1 MRFGAN
7 YTPSQGWFHSW
18 HAPDLDAARRDFDSI
33 AALGLDHVRVLPL
46 WDVLQ
51 PNRTLVR
58 QRAVDDV
65 VAVVDAAHEAGLDA
79 SVDVLQGHLS
89 SYDFLPS
96 WVLSWHARNLFTD
109 ADVVDAQATLVRTLG
124 DALAERPGF
133 LGLTVGNETNQ
144 FARSNHPARHPVTP
158 AEASRW
164 LTRLL
169 HAASDAAPRAR
180 HAHSFDDD
188 VWFGDASAFT
198 PEHAVAHGDV
208 TTVHSWVF
216 TGVAHHF
223 PQGHPAFTWFAR
235 YLLELAA
242 AWATAAGT
250 PDRPVWLQEVGAPTP
265 HLGPD
270 GVVPFAQGSLEN
282 AVTHPGLWGIT
293 WWCSHD
299 VDRSLADFPELEYSL
314 GLLTSDRQVKPLG
327 AAVREAIPRL
337 RELAATAPAAT
348 ERPVLTVPVTDDGA
362 VLRSQTGPASELFA
376 RWVEAA
382 AAGTPPRLALPAGA
396 RSILVPADPTRS
408 PTAS

>member
-18 HAPDLDAARRDFDSI
+18 HAPDLDAIRRDFDSL

-46 WDVLQ
+46 WEVLQ

-58 QRAVDDV
+58 EQAVDDV

-96 WVLSWHARNLFTD
+96 WVLSWHARNIFTD
-109 ADVVDAQATLVRTLG
+109 PDVVEAQAILVRTLG
-124 DALAERPGF
+124 HALAGRPGF

-144 FARSNHPARHPVTP
+144 FARFDHPARHPVTSSQ
-158 AEASRW
+158 ASSW
-164 LTRLL
+164 LSHLL
-169 HAASDAAPRAR
+169 EVASAAAPHTP

-188 VWFGDASAFT
+188 VWFGDTSAFT
-198 PEHAVAHGDV
+198 PEHAVTHGDV

-216 TGVAHHF
+216 TGVARHF
-223 PQGHPAFTWFAR
+223 PPGHPAFAWFAR

-242 AWATAAGT
+242 AWATASGS
-250 PDRPVWLQEVGAPTP
+250 PSRPVWLQEVGAPTP
-265 HLGPD
+265 HLGA
-270 GVVPFAQGSLEN
+270 GGIVPFAQDTLAN

-299 VDRSLADFPELEYSL
+299 VDRSLADYPELEYSL

-327 AAVREAIPRL
+327 AAVRDAIPRL
-337 RELAATAPAAT
+337 RELAAPPTTPAG
-348 ERPVLTVPVTDDGA
+348 RPTLGVPVTDEGA
-362 VLRSQTGPASELFA
+362 VLRSDTGPASRLFA
-376 RWVEAA
+376 QWVEAA
-382 AAGTPPRLALPAGA
+382 EAGTPPRLTLPAGA
-396 RSILVPADPTRS
+396 RSVVVPVDPTAA
-408 PTAS
+408 TGA